1 MSQATLD
8 ASFNI
13 SKFLAQDWQ
22 KRPRLLPQLV
32 KFDDPLSA
40 EELAGLACE
49 EEVESR
55 LVLGARDWT
64 LRHGPFQES
73 DFTSLAE
80 NNWSLLVQS
89 VDIYSNAFKELQS
102 LFTFIPKWRLEDVMV
117 SFAAPGG
124 GVGPHFDYYDVFL
137 VQGSGQRR
145 WRLGGKCQINAK
157 LQKNSGLALLN
168 SFNTEQEVI
177 LNAGDVLY
185 IPPQF
190 AHWGEAISD
199 SFCYSIGFRAPSI
212 ADMLEG
218 YSEGLIER
226 ANPAER
232 FTNEL
237 GFSSNDSAEITIK
250 DLNKAYSLLQ
260 QKTTNQLAFNK
271 WFGAH
276 MTLPKNPDLF
286 CKLDEVPEYLELQGA
301 LIDNRTLME
310 INSASRMAYANLPQE
325 QTLLFFVDG
334 RVYVLSPSNLN
345 VVSTICNLKY
355 SFKEIF
361 LTLNNN
367 DELIYVA
374 LDMLREGSLLLSD
387 PI

>member
-1 MSQATLD
+1 MSQATLN

-117 SFAAPGG
+117 SFASPGG

-301 LIDNRTLME
+301 LIANRTLME

-334 RVYVLSPSNLN
+334 RVYVLPPSNLN

-367 DELIYVA
+367 DELI
-374 LDMLREGSLLLSD
+374 
-387 PI
+387 